1 MHQQLVTNRSFMTD
15 LKISPAKPIEAKQ
28 NTPDYNAFLGLLM
41 ALYGNYTTQDKD
53 TYGALSTIEM
63 LNAFTKQDDA
73 LVIADKDQLQQ
84 DEQNLQALQSGGD
97 LATIQAAQQRYNQ
110 DVNKYNIDQQQTS
123 SDNSTMQNSF
133 YTHVNTDQTAS
144 QGTYK
149 EFGAV
154 LSSYIRTEKTR

>member
-1 MHQQLVTNRSFMTD
+1 MTD
-15 LKISPAKPIEAKQ
+15 LKISPVKPAEANQ

-63 LNAFTKQDDA
+63 LNALTKQDDA
-73 LVIADKDQLQQ
+73 YVTADKDRLQD
-84 DEQNLQALQSGGD
+84 DEQALSVLRND
-97 LATIQAAQQRYNQ
+97 NADPLMIQAVQQKYNRDVNQYNVDQQR
-110 DVNKYNIDQQQTS
+110 VS
-123 SDNSTMQNSF
+123 SDNSNMQNSF

-144 QGTYK
+144 QGTFK

-154 LSSYIRTEKTR
+154 LSNYIRTEKTR

>member
-1 MHQQLVTNRSFMTD
+1 MTD
-15 LKISPAKPIEAKQ
+15 LKVSPVKPVEASQ

-53 TYGALSTIEM
+53 TFGALSTIEM

-73 LVIADKDQLQQ
+73 LVTADKDQLQQ
-84 DEQNLQALQSGGD
+84 DEQELSALRNGNAD
-97 LATIQAAQQRYNQ
+97 PLLIQAATRKYNQ
-110 DVNKYNIDQQQTS
+110 DVNKYNIDQQRVS
-123 SDNSTMQNSF
+123 NDNSNMQNSF
-133 YTHVNTDQTAS
+133 YTHVNTDQTAA